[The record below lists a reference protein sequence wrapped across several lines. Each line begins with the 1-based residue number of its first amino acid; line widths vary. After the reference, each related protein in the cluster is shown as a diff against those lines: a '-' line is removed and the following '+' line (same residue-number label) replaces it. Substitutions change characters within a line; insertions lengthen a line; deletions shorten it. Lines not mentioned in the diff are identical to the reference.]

1 MAHQR
6 QHNPLNKRII
16 ALMMA
21 AAVALTLVGCVE
33 TPSTLEQVKS
43 QGELVIVTRNGP
55 TTYYEGPFGP
65 TGPEYDLANLFA
77 EHLGVRLRVK
87 SVTNF
92 SDILPMV
99 AQREAHLAAAGLTVT
114 AERQN
119 RVRFGPRYQSITQ
132 QVVYRSGDNR
142 PESLHDIEDASMEVV
157 AGSSHA
163 ARLTKVSMQYPQLN
177 WSEISEIGSD
187 ELLSKVW
194 MKETRYAIADSNEVQ
209 MNQRFYPELR
219 VAFDMTGPQHLAWA
233 FPIGNDHS
241 LYLEAQR
248 FFEIIKKNGQLDQVM
263 ERHYGHI
270 QNFDYVGTRKFMRHI
285 DKRLPR
291 YIDYF
296 HEASAQNDIDW
307 RLLAAVGYQE
317 SHWNPRAVSPTGVR
331 GIMMLTRATAAD
343 MGYTNRI
350 KPRNSILGG
359 GRYLAQLKKRLPKR
373 IQDPDRTWFALA
385 AYNIGMGHLHD
396 ARIITQKRGGNPD
409 KWMDVKE
416 NLPLLMQK
424 RWYKNTKYGYA
435 RGNEALRYVENI
447 RSYYDILV
455 WRNEASRPHRPLEV
469 TQAQQTQ
476 VQLPA
481 FGTRDVEVIPAV
493 M

>member
-1 MAHQR
+1 MKQHRLQSSPLQR
-6 QHNPLNKRII
+6 LI
-16 ALMMA
+16 ALVIA
-21 AAVALTLVGCVE
+21 TASSLTLTGCVD

-65 TGPEYDLANLFA
+65 TGPEYDIAKLFA
-77 EHLGVRLRVK
+77 DHLGVKLRVK
-87 SVTNF
+87 IASNF
-92 SDILPMV
+92 NDIIPMV
-99 AQREAHLAAAGLTVT
+99 AEREAHLAAAGLTIT
-114 AERQN
+114 NERRS
-119 RVRFGPRYQSITQ
+119 RVRFSSAYQTISQ
-132 QVVYRSGDNR
+132 QVVYRSSDNR
-142 PESLHDIEDASMEVV
+142 PESLHDITGTTLEVI

-163 ARLTKVSMQYPQLN
+163 ARLQKVSKQYPQLS
-177 WSEISEIGSD
+177 WSETNEIDSD

-194 MKETRYAIADSNEVQ
+194 KKETRFAIADSNEVQ

-219 VAFDMTGPQHLAWA
+219 VAFDFTGPQQLAWA
-233 FPIGNDHS
+233 FPLGNDHS
-241 LYLEAQR
+241 LYLEAQQ
-248 FFEIIKKNGQLDQVM
+248 FFKMIKQNGQLNQIM

-270 QNFDYVGTRKFMRHI
+270 QDFDYVGTRTFMRHI
-285 DKRLPR
+285 NQRLPR
-291 YIDYF
+291 YMKYF
-296 HEASAQNDIDW
+296 HEAAEKNRMDW

-317 SHWNPRAVSPTGVR
+317 SHWNSRAISPTGVR

-343 MGYTNRI
+343 MGYENRI

-373 IQDPDRTWFALA
+373 IPDPDRTWFALA

-409 KWMDVKE
+409 KWIDVKE

-455 WRNEASRPHRPLEV
+455 WRTENGKLDRPLKI
-469 TQAQQTQ
+469 TQ
-476 VQLPA
+476 VKPVQHSV
-481 FGTRDVEVIPAV
+481 FDRGRSVMPAV

>member
-1 MAHQR
+1 MSATA
-6 QHNPLNKRII
+6 I
-16 ALMMA
+16 
-21 AAVALTLVGCVE
+21 ALTLSSCVE
-33 TPSTLEQVKS
+33 TTSTLEQVKS

-55 TTYYEGPFGP
+55 TTFYQGPFGP

-77 EHLGVRLRVK
+77 KHLGVALRVK
-87 SVTNF
+87 SASNLNEIIST
-92 SDILPMV
+92 V
-99 AQREAHLAAAGLTVT
+99 AQRDAHFAAAGLTIT
-114 AERQN
+114 DERKK
-119 RVRFGPRYQSITQ
+119 RIRFSTPYQTISQ
-132 QVVYRSGDNR
+132 QVVYRSDDSR
-142 PESLHDIEDASMEVV
+142 PESLHDITDHSLEIIAN
-157 AGSSHA
+157 SSNA
-163 ARLTKVSMQYPQLN
+163 ARLSKVSMQYPELS
-177 WSEISEIGSD
+177 WSENSEIGSD

-194 MKETRYAIADSNEVQ
+194 NRETRYAIADSNEVQ

-219 VAFDMTGPQHLAWA
+219 VAFDFTGPQQLAWA
-233 FPIGNDHS
+233 FPIGDDHS
-241 LYLEAQR
+241 LYLEAR
-248 FFEIIKKNGQLDQVM
+248 NFFNIIKKNGQLAQVM

-270 QNFDYVGTRKFMRHI
+270 QSFDYVGTRTFMRHI

-291 YIDYF
+291 YIEHFYDAA
-296 HEASAQNDIDW
+296 EQNVIDW

-317 SHWNPRAVSPTGVR
+317 SHWNSRAVSPTGVR

-385 AYNIGMGHLHD
+385 AYNIGMGHLND
-396 ARIITQKRGGNPD
+396 VRIITQQRGGNAD
-409 KWMDVKE
+409 KWIDVKE

-424 RWYKNTKYGYA
+424 RWYKKTKYGYA

-455 WRNEASRPHRPLEV
+455 WRTENSKLQDSLEV
-469 TQAQQTQ
+469 AAQTQ
-476 VQLPA
+476 PVPLPT
-481 FGTRDVEVIPAV
+481 FGRSLAVMPAV

>member
-1 MAHQR
+1 MKPYQLL
-6 QHNPLNKRII
+6 QPLCQRII

-21 AAVALTLVGCVE
+21 TAVGLTLTGCVE
-33 TPSTLEQVKS
+33 TPTTLEQVKS

-55 TTYYEGPFGP
+55 TTFYEGPFGA
-65 TGPEYDLANLFA
+65 TGPEYDLAKLFA
-77 EHLGVRLRVK
+77 EHLGVKLRVK
-87 SVTNF
+87 IA
-92 SDILPMV
+92 SDFNEIIPMV
-99 AQREAHLAAAGLTVT
+99 AQREAHFAAAGLTIT
-114 AERQN
+114 NERKS
-119 RVRFGPRYQSITQ
+119 RVRFSTAYQSISQ
-132 QVVYRSGDNR
+132 QVVYRANDTR
-142 PESLHDIEDASMEVV
+142 PNSLHDITDGSIEVI

-163 ARLTKVSMQYPQLN
+163 ARLQKVSMQYPTLS
-177 WSEISEIGSD
+177 WSETSEIGSD

-194 MKETRYAIADSNEVQ
+194 KKESRYAIADSNEVQ

-219 VAFDMTGPQHLAWA
+219 VAFDLTGPQQLAWA

-241 LYLEAQR
+241 LYLEAQQ
-248 FFEIIKKNGQLDQVM
+248 FFSMIKKSGQLNQIM

-270 QNFDYVGTRKFMRHI
+270 QDFDYVGTRTFMRHI

-291 YIDYF
+291 YIEYF
-296 HEASAQNDIDW
+296 HESAEQNSMDW

-317 SHWNPRAVSPTGVR
+317 SHWNSRAVSPTGVR

-343 MGYTNRI
+343 MGYKNRI
-350 KPRNSILGG
+350 KPRNSIMGG

-396 ARIITQKRGGNPD
+396 ARIITQTRGGNPD

-447 RSYYDILV
+447 RSYYDIMV
-455 WRNEASRPHRPLEV
+455 WRTENEKLERPLKV
-469 TQAQQTQ
+469 TQAQP
-476 VQLPA
+476 VHHSI
-481 FGTRDVEVIPAV
+481 FDRGVEAMPAV

>member
-1 MAHQR
+1 MKLSTFQNR
-6 QHNPLNKRII
+6 FSQRII
-16 ALMMA
+16 ALMIA
-21 AAVALTLVGCVE
+21 TAVGLTLTGCAE
-33 TPSTLEQVKS
+33 TPSTLQQVKS

-55 TTYYEGPFGP
+55 TTYYEGPFGA

-77 EHLGVRLRVK
+77 EHLGVTLKVK
-87 SVTNF
+87 TATSLNE
-92 SDILPMV
+92 IIPMI
-99 AQREAHLAAAGLTVT
+99 AEREAHFAAAGLTIT
-114 AERQN
+114 EER
-119 RVRFGPRYQSITQ
+119 RKRIRFSSAYQTISQ
-132 QVVYRSGDNR
+132 QVVYRASDTR
-142 PESLHDIEDASMEVV
+142 PKSLHDITDHSVEVI

-163 ARLTKVSMQYPQLN
+163 AHLQKISMEYPALN
-177 WSEISEIGSD
+177 WSETNEIGSD

-194 MKETRYAIADSNEVQ
+194 NKESRYAIADSNDVQ

-219 VAFDMTGPQHLAWA
+219 VAFDLTGPQQLAWA
-233 FPIGNDHS
+233 FPLGDDHS
-241 LYLEAQR
+241 LYLEAQQ
-248 FFEIIKKNGQLDQVM
+248 FFQMIKKNGQLDQIM

-270 QNFDYVGTRKFMRHI
+270 QDFDYVGTRTFMRHI
-285 DKRLPR
+285 NKRLPR

-296 HEASAQNDIDW
+296 HEASEQNNMDW

-317 SHWNPRAVSPTGVR
+317 SHWNSRAVSPTGVR

-343 MGYTNRI
+343 MGYDNRV
-350 KPRNSILGG
+350 KPRNSIMGG

-409 KWMDVKE
+409 KWIDVKD

-435 RGNEALRYVENI
+435 RGNEALQYVENI

-455 WRNEASRPHRPLEV
+455 WRAENGKIDPPLKV
-469 TQAQQTQ
+469 TQAQQ
-476 VQLPA
+476 VQHTIFDRGLA
-481 FGTRDVEVIPAV
+481 VVPAV

>member
-1 MAHQR
+1 MGQQR
-6 QHNPLNKRII
+6 QQSRISNRAI
-16 ALMMA
+16 ALLSA
-21 AAVALTLVGCVE
+21 AAVSLALGGCVE
-33 TPSTLEQVKS
+33 SPNTLEQVKS

-65 TGPEYDLANLFA
+65 TGPEYDLASLFA
-77 EHLGVRLRVK
+77 EHLGVKLHIK
-87 SVTNF
+87 TATNF
-92 SDILPMV
+92 GDILPMV

-114 AERQN
+114 AERKR
-119 RVRFGPRYQSITQ
+119 RVRFGPSYQTITQ
-132 QVVYRSGDNR
+132 QVVYRSGDER
-142 PESLHDIEDASMEVV
+142 PKSLHDITDASMEVI

-163 ARLTKVSMQYPQLN
+163 ARLSKVSIQYPELN
-177 WSEISEIGSD
+177 WLENSEIGSD

-194 MKETRYAIADSNEVQ
+194 NRETRYAIADSHDVQ

-219 VAFDMTGPQHLAWA
+219 VAFDLTGPQQLAWA
-233 FPIGNDHS
+233 FPLGSDHS

-248 FFEIIKKNGQLDQVM
+248 FFDIIRKNGQFDQVM

-270 QNFDYVGTRKFMRHI
+270 QEFDYVGTRKFMRHI
-285 DKRLPR
+285 DRRLPH

-296 HEASAQNDIDW
+296 REASEKNSIDW

-343 MGYTNRI
+343 MGYTNRV

-359 GRYLAQLKKRLPKR
+359 GRYLAQLKRRLPKR
-373 IQDPDRTWFALA
+373 IPDPDRTWFALA
-385 AYNIGMGHLHD
+385 AYNIGLGHLHD

-424 RWYKNTKYGYA
+424 RWYKKTRHGYA

-455 WRNEASRPHRPLEV
+455 WRTDDAKPHQPLEI
-469 TQAQQTQ
+469 TQAPQL
-476 VQLPA
+476 QLPPFA
-481 FGTRDVEVIPAV
+481 ARDVAVIPAV

>member
-1 MAHQR
+1 MS
-6 QHNPLNKRII
+6 
-16 ALMMA
+16 A
-21 AAVALTLVGCVE
+21 AAVALTLAGCVE
-33 TPSTLEQVKS
+33 TMTTLEQVKS

-55 TTYYEGPFGP
+55 TTYFEGPFGP
-65 TGPEYDLANLFA
+65 TGPEYDIAKLFA
-77 EHLGVRLRVK
+77 DHIGVELRVK
-87 SVTNF
+87 TATNLN
-92 SDILPMV
+92 DIIPMV
-99 AQREAHLAAAGLTVT
+99 AQREAHIAAAGLTIT
-114 AERQN
+114 NERQQ
-119 RVRFGPRYQSITQ
+119 RVRFGPAYQTIAQ
-132 QVVYRSGDNR
+132 QVVYRSGDRR
-142 PESLHDIEDASMEVV
+142 PKSMHDITDSSLEVI

-163 ARLTKVSMQYPQLN
+163 ARLNKVSMQYPELN
-177 WSEISEIGSD
+177 WSENSEIGSD

-194 MKETRYAIADSNEVQ
+194 NKETRYAIADSNEVQ

-219 VAFDMTGPQHLAWA
+219 VAFDFIGPQQLAWA
-233 FPIGNDHS
+233 FPIGDDHS
-241 LYLEAQR
+241 LYLEAQN
-248 FFEIIKKNGQLDQVM
+248 FFNMIKKNGQLAQVM

-270 QNFDYVGTRKFMRHI
+270 QDFDYVGTRTFMRHI

-291 YIDYF
+291 YIGYF
-296 HEASAQNDIDW
+296 HEASEKNNMDW

-317 SHWNPRAVSPTGVR
+317 SHWNSRAVSPTGVR

-343 MGYTNRI
+343 MGYENRI

-359 GRYLAQLKKRLPKR
+359 GRYLAQLKKRLPER

-409 KWMDVKE
+409 KWIDVKE

-424 RWYKNTKYGYA
+424 RWYKKTKYGYA
-435 RGNEALRYVENI
+435 RGTEALRYVENI

-455 WRNEASRPHRPLEV
+455 WRTENGKLDRPLEV
-469 TQAQQTQ
+469 TQAQQVELST
-476 VQLPA
+476 
-481 FGTRDVEVIPAV
+481 FGRSPEVMPAV

>member
-1 MAHQR
+1 MKLSHL
-6 QHNPLNKRII
+6 HNQISQRII
-16 ALMMA
+16 ALMIA
-21 AAVALTLVGCVE
+21 AAVGLTLTGCVE

-55 TTYYEGPFGP
+55 TTHYEGPFGA

-77 EHLGVRLRVK
+77 EHLGVTLKVK
-87 SVTNF
+87 TASSLN
-92 SDILPMV
+92 DIIPMI
-99 AQREAHLAAAGLTVT
+99 AEREAHFAAAGLTVT
-114 AERQN
+114 EER
-119 RVRFGPRYQSITQ
+119 RKRIRFSSAYQTISQ
-132 QVVYRSGDNR
+132 QVVYRTGNKR
-142 PESLHDIEDASMEVV
+142 PKSLNDIIDEPIEVI

-163 ARLTKVSMQYPQLN
+163 AHLQKVSMQYPTLN
-177 WSEISEIGSD
+177 WSETDEIGND
-187 ELLSKVW
+187 ELLAKVW
-194 MKETRYAIADSNEVQ
+194 NKEARYAIADSNNVQ

-219 VAFDMTGPQHLAWA
+219 VAFDLTGPQQLAWA
-233 FPIGNDHS
+233 FPLGDDHS
-241 LYLEAQR
+241 LYLEAQQ
-248 FFEIIKKNGQLDQVM
+248 FLKMVKENGQLDQIM

-270 QNFDYVGTRKFMRHI
+270 QDFDYVGTRTFMRHI
-285 DKRLPR
+285 NKRLPS

-296 HEASAQNDIDW
+296 HEASTQNDMDW

-350 KPRNSILGG
+350 KPRNSIMGG
-359 GRYLAQLKKRLPKR
+359 GRYLAQLKKRLPDR

-409 KWMDVKE
+409 KWMDVKD

-424 RWYKNTKYGYA
+424 RWYKDTKYGYA
-435 RGNEALRYVENI
+435 RGSEAFQYVENI

-455 WRNEASRPHRPLEV
+455 WRTENSKIDRPLKV
-469 TQAQQTQ
+469 TQ
-476 VQLPA
+476 VQQVRHSTFERGL
-481 FGTRDVEVIPAV
+481 EVIPAV

>member
-1 MAHQR
+1 MKLGLLKNQLS
-6 QHNPLNKRII
+6 QHII
-16 ALMMA
+16 AMIA
-21 AAVALTLVGCVE
+21 AATVGLTLTGCVE
-33 TPSTLEQVKS
+33 TTSTLEQVKS

-65 TGPEYDLANLFA
+65 TGPEYDIAKLFA
-77 EHLGVRLRVK
+77 DHLGVKLRVK
-87 SVTNF
+87 TASNF
-92 SDILPMV
+92 NNIIPMV
-99 AQREAHLAAAGLTVT
+99 AQREAHLAAAGLTIT
-114 AERQN
+114 SERQN
-119 RVRFGPRYQSITQ
+119 RVRFSTAYQTISQ
-132 QVVYRSGDNR
+132 QVVYRSSDKR
-142 PESLHDIEDASMEVV
+142 PESLHDITNDSMEVI

-163 ARLTKVSMQYPQLN
+163 ARLQKVSMQYPELN
-177 WSEISEIGSD
+177 WAESNEIDSD
-187 ELLSKVW
+187 ELLSRVW
-194 MKETRYAIADSNEVQ
+194 NRETRYAIADSNEVQ

-219 VAFDMTGPQHLAWA
+219 VAFDFTGPQQLAWA
-233 FPIGNDHS
+233 FPIGDDHS
-241 LYLEAQR
+241 LYLEAQQ
-248 FFEIIKKNGQLDQVM
+248 FFKMIKKNGQLNQIM

-270 QNFDYVGTRKFMRHI
+270 QDFDYVGTRTFMRHI
-285 DKRLPR
+285 NKRLPR
-291 YIDYF
+291 YIEHF
-296 HEASAQNDIDW
+296 HEAAEQNLMDW

-317 SHWNPRAVSPTGVR
+317 SHWNSRAVSPTGVR

-343 MGYTNRI
+343 MGYENRL

-455 WRNEASRPHRPLEV
+455 WRTENGKLDRPLEV
-469 TQAQQTQ
+469 TQAQQIQ
-476 VQLPA
+476 HSILDRGLGA
-481 FGTRDVEVIPAV
+481 MPAV

>member
-1 MAHQR
+1 MVHKQLHHRFYQR
-6 QHNPLNKRII
+6 LI
-16 ALMMA
+16 ASMSA
-21 AAVALTLVGCVE
+21 AAVALTLAGCVE
-33 TPSTLEQVKS
+33 TMTTLEQVKS

-55 TTYYEGPFGP
+55 TTYFEGPFGP
-65 TGPEYDLANLFA
+65 TGPEYDIAKLFA
-77 EHLGVRLRVK
+77 DHIGVELRVK
-87 SVTNF
+87 TATNLN
-92 SDILPMV
+92 DIIPMV
-99 AQREAHLAAAGLTVT
+99 AQREAHIAAAGLTIT
-114 AERQN
+114 NERQQ
-119 RVRFGPRYQSITQ
+119 RVRFGPAYQTIAQ
-132 QVVYRSGDNR
+132 QVVYRSGDRR
-142 PESLHDIEDASMEVV
+142 PKSMHDITDSSLEVI

-163 ARLTKVSMQYPQLN
+163 ARLNKVSMQYPELN
-177 WSEISEIGSD
+177 WSENSEIGSD

-194 MKETRYAIADSNEVQ
+194 NKETRYAIADSNEVQ

-219 VAFDMTGPQHLAWA
+219 VAFDFIGPQQLAWA
-233 FPIGNDHS
+233 FPIGDDHS
-241 LYLEAQR
+241 LYLEAQN
-248 FFEIIKKNGQLDQVM
+248 FFNMIKKNGQLAQVM

-270 QNFDYVGTRKFMRHI
+270 QDFDYVGTRTFMRHI

-291 YIDYF
+291 YIGYF
-296 HEASAQNDIDW
+296 HEASEKNNMDW

-317 SHWNPRAVSPTGVR
+317 SHWNSRAVSPTGVR

-343 MGYTNRI
+343 MGYENRI

-359 GRYLAQLKKRLPKR
+359 GRYLAQLKKRLPER

-409 KWMDVKE
+409 KWIDVKE

-424 RWYKNTKYGYA
+424 RWYKKTKYGYA
-435 RGNEALRYVENI
+435 RGTEALRYVENI

-455 WRNEASRPHRPLEV
+455 WRTENGKLDRPLEV
-469 TQAQQTQ
+469 TQAQQVELST
-476 VQLPA
+476 
-481 FGTRDVEVIPAV
+481 FGRSPEVMPAV